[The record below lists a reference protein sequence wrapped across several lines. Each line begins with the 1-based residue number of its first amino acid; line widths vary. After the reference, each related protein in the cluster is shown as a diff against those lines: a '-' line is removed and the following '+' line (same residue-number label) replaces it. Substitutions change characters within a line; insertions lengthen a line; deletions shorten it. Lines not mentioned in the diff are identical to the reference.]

1 MLRFLWVALQAKS
14 PTSEVDVRL
23 DLHPVGTATEGSTL
37 VRDLTRPLK
46 DSLRSRPVRAGA
58 RRSRA
63 SGAEA
68 AKRPKLNPRPPEPHA
83 HDSSGESRQRVATTR
98 CSGHRCCESET
109 EDRPGIVAESQQDS
123 QHAAP

>member
-1 MLRFLWVALQAKS
+1 MARGNLAAARGAAARRGKS
-14 PTSEVDVRL
+14 PTSEVDVRP
-23 DLHPVGTATEGSTL
+23 DFHPVGTATEGSTL

-98 CSGHRCCESET
+98 CSGHRCCDSET
-109 EDRPGIVAESQQDS
+109 EDRSVLASDP
-123 QHAAP
+123 